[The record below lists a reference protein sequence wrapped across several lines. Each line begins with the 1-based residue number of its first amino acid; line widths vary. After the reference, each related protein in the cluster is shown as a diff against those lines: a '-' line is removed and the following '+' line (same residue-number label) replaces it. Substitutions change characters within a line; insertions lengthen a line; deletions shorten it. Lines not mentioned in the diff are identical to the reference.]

1 MTYYVYSTIA
11 TDQEYAA
18 FAPAAPGTDLPQRI
32 KGVLITG
39 KAGVANRNLITP
51 RGAVTT
57 ITDEQHARLVEDPVF
72 RMHRDNGFVVVEHK
86 HTAPEAVAANM
97 SAADPSRPKEPGD
110 FDLDETAPKVSASG
124 PGRAAQKKGGH

>member
-1 MTYYVYSTIA
+1 MTYYVYSTLA

-18 FAPAAPGTDLPQRI
+18 FAAAAPGTDLPLRI
-32 KGVLITG
+32 EGVLITG
-39 KAGVANRNLITP
+39 KVGVANKHLITP

-72 RMHRDNGFVVVEHK
+72 QLHRDNGFVAVEHK
-86 HTAPEAVAANM
+86 LTAPEAVSANM

-110 FDLDETAPKVSASG
+110 FDLDETAPKVSAG
-124 PGRAAQKKGGH
+124 EKKARGK